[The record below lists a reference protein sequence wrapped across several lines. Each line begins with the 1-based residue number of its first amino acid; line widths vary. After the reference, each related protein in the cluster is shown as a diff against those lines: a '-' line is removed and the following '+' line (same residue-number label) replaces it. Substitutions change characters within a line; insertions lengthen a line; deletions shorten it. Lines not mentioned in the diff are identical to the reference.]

1 MKNKYELL
9 KEYFGY
15 DTYRVG
21 QEFLIDNILKGRD
34 VLGIMPT
41 GAGKSICYQIPALML
56 PGITLVISPLI
67 SLMKDQV
74 ESLNQAG
81 IHAAYLNSSLTHGQ
95 YLKALSFAREGRYK
109 IIYVAPER
117 LATTE
122 FLAFAMNAEISMI
135 SVDEA
140 HCVSQWGQDFRPSYL
155 RMVDFID
162 QLPVRPVISA
172 FTATATAEVRDDIIR
187 ILKLEDPA
195 LTTTGFDRKNL
206 FFQTERPKN
215 KFQALLH
222 YVEQFRGQSGVIY
235 CLTRKT
241 VEEVCEKLVRAGYPA
256 TRYHAGL
263 SDAERQ
269 RNQEE
274 FIYDTKPVMVATNA
288 FGMGIDKSNVRYV
301 IHYNMPKNMEGY
313 YQEAGRAG
321 RDGEPAR
328 CILLYGPK
336 DVSVNRYFINHNNRN
351 DELTEEEQALVRE
364 RDEERLKQM
373 TNYSLTKNCLRTF
386 ILNYFGEEGPQ
397 HCGACSNC
405 VAVEGRASDAYKQ
418 KKRNLDTE
426 DIDKELFDAL
436 RALRLSLA
444 KENKIPPYLIFSDK
458 TLKDMCAVMPR
469 NKTDFMTVPGVGIVK
484 CSRYG
489 DAFLEVIRQ
498 YEN

>member
-1 MKNKYELL
+1 
-9 KEYFGY
+9 
-15 DTYRVG
+15 
-21 QEFLIDNILKGRD
+21 
-34 VLGIMPT
+34 
-41 GAGKSICYQIPALML
+41 
-56 PGITLVISPLI
+56 
-67 SLMKDQV
+67 
-74 ESLNQAG
+74 
-81 IHAAYLNSSLTHGQ
+81 
-95 YLKALSFAREGRYK
+95 
-109 IIYVAPER
+109 
-117 LATTE
+117 
-122 FLAFAMNAEISMI
+122 
-135 SVDEA
+135 
-140 HCVSQWGQDFRPSYL
+140 
-155 RMVDFID
+155 
-162 QLPVRPVISA
+162 
-172 FTATATAEVRDDIIR
+172 
-187 ILKLEDPA
+187 
-195 LTTTGFDRKNL
+195 
-206 FFQTERPKN
+206 
-215 KFQALLH
+215 
-222 YVEQFRGQSGVIY
+222 
-235 CLTRKT
+235 
-241 VEEVCEKLVRAGYPA
+241 
-256 TRYHAGL
+256 
-263 SDAERQ
+263 
-269 RNQEE
+269 
-274 FIYDTKPVMVATNA
+274 
-288 FGMGIDKSNVRYV
+288 
-301 IHYNMPKNMEGY
+301 MEGY